1 MGASHS
7 LIAPPRPVE
16 TETPRTAQG
25 LAQGPVPGP
34 RERNYVLLAV
44 SDCIAMPIA
53 TYSAFGPALD
63 AMRELAPSGLIFG
76 SLPAVPRACCHGR
89 LDADP
94 GAHVPRFAH
103 LPDLAE
109 CTTLA
114 LVATPRY

>member
-7 LIAPPRPVE
+7 LIAPPR
-16 TETPRTAQG
+16 TAED
-25 LAQGPVPGP
+25 LAQSPVAGP
-34 RERNYVLLAV
+34 RKRNYVLLAV
-44 SDCIAMPIA
+44 SDRIALPIA

-76 SLPAVPRACCHGR
+76 SLSAVPRACCHAR
-89 LDADP
+89 LDSDP
-94 GAHVPRFAH
+94 GAHVPCFAH